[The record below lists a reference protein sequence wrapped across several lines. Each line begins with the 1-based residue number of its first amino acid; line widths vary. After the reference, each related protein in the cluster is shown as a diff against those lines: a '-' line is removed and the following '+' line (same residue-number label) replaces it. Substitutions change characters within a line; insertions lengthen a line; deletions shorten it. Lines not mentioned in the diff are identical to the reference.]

1 MAEEQLKIQIGADVS
16 GFNKGVQ
23 QVETGLKN
31 LQPAAAKAGNVLTN
45 LSRVASDAPFGF
57 IAIQNN
63 LEPLI
68 QSFGT
73 LQRESGTT
81 GGAIKALATS
91 LAGPAGLAVGFTIV
105 SSLVTTAIQK
115 YGSLSNALSAL
126 TAQNGEYFKQQQQLA
141 EINKQ
146 AAQTAGEEIAKLS
159 VLNAVASDTTNT
171 QENRVEAA
179 KKLLKVYGEYLPKV
193 SQEAILNGQAADAI
207 NKAKDAI
214 LSKAL
219 ALAAE
224 KKLAEIGAAILD
236 NQLKQVDAINS
247 YADAQKN
254 LDNQRRKAA
263 KEGLTNAQGINFQT
277 EQYVN
282 ENLRA
287 QKVVQGLGE
296 EALKLN
302 KQYENLLNLTKG
314 FAKGAGDAFVLNS
327 EIKEPKV
334 KVKKE
339 ALVPAKLNIAT
350 IEQSEEKAIRDIN
363 DRFKIQN
370 GVIVPVNVEVPQS
383 AYDSLN
389 KFKDAA
395 KSAFDLKEFQDKAQQ
410 IANVFT
416 QVFSP
421 AIDAFFENINDGRN
435 VLKTLGESVKAFVI
449 GAIKQFIKLAAI
461 SGLVSLVTG
470 MPFSTSF
477 KAVSGF
483 SGNGGGFGRGGFG
496 GTAPVGGIAGA
507 ALSMSVSGQFVQ
519 RGTDLVAVVNQAN
532 QRIGRV
538 NG

>member
-16 GFNKGVQ
+16 GFNKGVT

-31 LQPAAAKAGNVLTN
+31 LQPAAARAGNVLTN

-73 LQRESGTT
+73 LQRETGST
-81 GGAIKALATS
+81 GGAIKTLAAS
-91 LAGPAGLAVGFTIV
+91 LAGPAGVAVAFSVV
-105 SSLVTTAIQK
+105 SSAVTAAIQK
-115 YGSLSNALSAL
+115 YGSLGNALQAL
-126 TAQNGEYFKQQQQLA
+126 TAQNGEFFQQQQQLA
-141 EINKQ
+141 SIRKQ
-146 AAQTAGEEIAKLS
+146 AAEDAGAEIAKLN
-159 VLNAVASDTTNT
+159 VLSAVSSDVTNS

-179 KKLLKVYGEYLPKV
+179 KKLVKLYGEYLPKI

-219 ALAAE
+219 AVAAE
-224 KKLAEIGAAILD
+224 KKLAEIGAQLLD
-236 NQLKQVDAINS
+236 NQLKQIDAINS

-254 LDNQRRKAA
+254 LAAQRLKAD
-263 KEGLTNAQGINFQT
+263 KEGLQNAQGINFTT

-282 ENLRA
+282 ETLRA
-287 QKVVQGLGE
+287 RNAVGKLGE
-296 EALKLN
+296 ESLKLN
-302 KQYENLLNLTKG
+302 KQYDNLLTLIKG
-314 FAKGAGDAFVLNS
+314 FAKGAGDAFVLDT

-334 KVKKE
+334 KKP
-339 ALVPAKLNIAT
+339 ALVPIKLNIARLTQSPEQLTKEINKQFT
-350 IEQSEEKAIRDIN
+350 IKN
-363 DRFKIQN
+363 GIQ
-370 GVIVPVNVEVPQS
+370 VPVNVEIPQTTFDNLKKFGK
-383 AYDSLN
+383 AAREAFDEKAFLN
-389 KFKDAA
+389 KVQ
-395 KSAFDLKEFQDKAQQ
+395 L
-410 IANVFT
+410 ITNVFT

-421 AIDAFFENINDGRN
+421 AIDAFFEKMNDGKN
-435 VLKTLGESVKAFVI
+435 VIKTLGESIKAFVI

-470 MPFSTSF
+470 VPFGTAL
-477 KAVSGF
+477 KGVSGLSRGGLF
-483 SGNGGGFGRGGFG
+483 GGGGFGGA
-496 GTAPVGGIAGA
+496 APVGGIAGA

-519 RGTDLVAVVNQAN
+519 RGTDLVAVINQSN

-538 NG
+538 G